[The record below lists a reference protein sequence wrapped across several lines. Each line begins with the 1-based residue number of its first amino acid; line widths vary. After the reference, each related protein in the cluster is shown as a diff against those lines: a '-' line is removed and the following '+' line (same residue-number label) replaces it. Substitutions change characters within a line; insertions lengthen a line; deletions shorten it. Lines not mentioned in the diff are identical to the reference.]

1 MTGEVRHSGGLGWSS
16 VVEYMSGM
24 CEGLGSP
31 HDHKHYRK
39 NKDCVSKQPPLLL
52 VLNTQERIQSLA
64 EGGREQC
71 DAVAQS
77 PLVPQ
82 HQGRDLILSL
92 GTSIVIIYLGDGE

>member
-1 MTGEVRHSGGLGWSS
+1 MTGGRHGGGLGCSS
-16 VVEYMSGM
+16 AVACVSGM

-31 HDHKHYRK
+31 HDHKHYRR
-39 NKDCVSKQPPLLL
+39 NKDCVSKQPPPLL
-52 VLNTQERIQSLA
+52 VLNTQERVQSLA

-82 HQGRDLILSL
+82 HQGRDCILPWAL
-92 GTSIVIIYLGDGE
+92 LL